1 VKALRH
7 LACKLGVTVEHLETG
22 KPTALELGAAD
33 AGLDFASLTPQE
45 LRLIEDSVAQATRE
59 AAQLA
64 AETVLERRRKDEVA
78 GLRKR
83 LKELDG

>member
-7 LACKLGVTVEHLETG
+7 LARKLGVTVEHLETG
-22 KPTALELGAAD
+22 KPTPLELGVAD
-33 AGLDFASLTPQE
+33 AGLDFASLTPHE
-45 LRLIEDSVAQATRE
+45 LRLIEDSVAQATQE

-78 GLRKR
+78 RLRKR
-83 LKELDG
+83 LKELDS